1 MEVHIGGIRV
11 RIDGLSPEQG
21 RQLGDRVGSLLSQ
34 RLTERAAPSRS
45 LSVVQARV
53 QASQTDSL
61 DRVAD
66 QVVQAIINGVSG

>member
-1 MEVHIGGIRV
+1 VEVHIGGIRV